1 MKRYSHIATT
11 QAARLAKRLGNHW
24 KHKFEVQETAQELR
38 ILMPSATIVLQP
50 QSDALYTEI
59 IALDEHTDLNRLEQV
74 VLDHLQRMGQKQL
87 SADWQQAD

>member
-50 QSDALYTEI
+50 QSDALYTKI

-74 VLDHLQRMGQKQL
+74 VLDHLQRMGQEQL

>member
-11 QAARLAKRLGNHW
+11 QSARLAKRLGNHW

-50 QSDALYTEI
+50 QPDALYTEI

-74 VLDHLQRMGQKQL
+74 VLDHLQRMGQEQL
-87 SADWQQAD
+87 SADWQQVD

>member
-24 KHKFEVQETAQELR
+24 KHKFEVLETAQELR
-38 ILMPSATIVLQP
+38 ILMPSVTIVLQP
-50 QSDALYTEI
+50 QPDALYTEI
-59 IALDEHTDLNRLEQV
+59 IAQDENTDLNRLEQV
-74 VLDHLQRMGQKQL
+74 VLDHLQRMGQEQL

>member
-1 MKRYSHIATT
+1 MKRYSHITTT

-38 ILMPSATIVLQP
+38 ILMPTATIVLQP
-50 QSDALYTEI
+50 QPDVLYTEI
-59 IALDEHTDLNRLEQV
+59 IAQDEHTDLNRLEQV
-74 VLDHLQRMGQKQL
+74 VLDHLQRMGQEAL

>member
-50 QSDALYTEI
+50 QPDALYTEI
-59 IALDEHTDLNRLEQV
+59 IAQDEHTDLNRLEQV
-74 VLDHLQRMGQKQL
+74 VLDHLQRMGQEQL
-87 SADWQQAD
+87 SADWQQVD

>member
-24 KHKFEVQETAQELR
+24 KHKFEVLETAQELR
-38 ILMPSATIVLQP
+38 ILMPSAIIVLQP
-50 QSDALYTEI
+50 QPDALYTEI
-59 IALDEHTDLNRLEQV
+59 IALDENTDLNRLEQV
-74 VLDHLQRMGQKQL
+74 VLDHLQRMGQEQL

>member
-38 ILMPSATIVLQP
+38 ILMPSVTIVLQP
-50 QSDALYTEI
+50 QPDALYTEI
-59 IALDEHTDLNRLEQV
+59 IAQDENTDLNRLEQV
-74 VLDHLQRMGQKQL
+74 VLDHLQRMGQEQL

>member
-24 KHKFEVQETAQELR
+24 KHKFEVQETAQELS

-50 QSDALYTEI
+50 QPDALYTEI
-59 IALDEHTDLNRLEQV
+59 IAQDENTDLNRLEQV
-74 VLDHLQRMGQKQL
+74 VLDHLQRMGQEQL

>member
-11 QAARLAKRLGNHW
+11 QAARLVKRLGNHW

-38 ILMPSATIVLQP
+38 ILMPSATIVLQS

-74 VLDHLQRMGQKQL
+74 VLDHLQRMGQEQL

>member
-38 ILMPSATIVLQP
+38 ILMPSASIVLQP

-74 VLDHLQRMGQKQL
+74 VLDHLQRMGQEQL
-87 SADWQQAD
+87 SADWQQVD

>member
-24 KHKFEVQETAQELR
+24 KHKFEVLETAQELR

-50 QSDALYTEI
+50 QPDALYTEI
-59 IALDEHTDLNRLEQV
+59 IAQDEHTDLNRLEQV
-74 VLDHLQRMGQKQL
+74 VLDHLQRMGQEQL

>member
-50 QSDALYTEI
+50 QPDAFYTEI
-59 IALDEHTDLNRLEQV
+59 IAQDEHTDLNRLEQV
-74 VLDHLQRMGQKQL
+74 VLDHLQRMGQEQL

>member
-74 VLDHLQRMGQKQL
+74 VLDHLQRMGQGQL

>member
-50 QSDALYTEI
+50 QFDALYTEI

-74 VLDHLQRMGQKQL
+74 VLDHLQRMGQEQL

>member
-38 ILMPSATIVLQP
+38 ILMPSATIVLQSQP
-50 QSDALYTEI
+50 DALYTEI
-59 IALDEHTDLNRLEQV
+59 IAQDEHTDLNRLEQV
-74 VLDHLQRMGQKQL
+74 VLDHLQRMGQEQL
-87 SADWQQAD
+87 SADWQQVD

>member
-24 KHKFEVQETAQELR
+24 KHKFEVLETAQELR
-38 ILMPSATIVLQP
+38 ILVPSVTIVLQP
-50 QSDALYTEI
+50 QPDALYTEI
-59 IALDEHTDLNRLEQV
+59 IAQDENTDLNRLEQV
-74 VLDHLQRMGQKQL
+74 VLDHLQRMGQEQL

>member
-74 VLDHLQRMGQKQL
+74 VLDHLQRMGQEHL

>member
-50 QSDALYTEI
+50 QPDALYTEI
-59 IALDEHTDLNRLEQV
+59 IAQDEHTDLNRLEQV
-74 VLDHLQRMGQKQL
+74 VLDHLQRMGQEQL

>member
-38 ILMPSATIVLQP
+38 ILMPTATIVLQP
-50 QSDALYTEI
+50 QPDVLYTEI
-59 IALDEHTDLNRLEQV
+59 IAQDEHTDLNRLEQV
-74 VLDHLQRMGQKQL
+74 VLDHLQRMGQEAL

>member
-50 QSDALYTEI
+50 QSDVLYTEI

-74 VLDHLQRMGQKQL
+74 VLDHLQRMGQEQL

>member
-1 MKRYSHIATT
+1 
-11 QAARLAKRLGNHW
+11 
-24 KHKFEVQETAQELR
+24 
-38 ILMPSATIVLQP
+38 MPSATIVLQP

-74 VLDHLQRMGQKQL
+74 VLDHLQRMGQEQL

>member
-50 QSDALYTEI
+50 QPDALYAEI

-74 VLDHLQRMGQKQL
+74 VLDHLQRMGQEQL
-87 SADWQQAD
+87 SADWQQVD

>member
-1 MKRYSHIATT
+1 MKHYSHIATT

-59 IALDEHTDLNRLEQV
+59 IALDEHTDLNRLQQV
-74 VLDHLQRMGQKQL
+74 VLDHLQRMGQEQL

>member
-24 KHKFEVQETAQELR
+24 KHKFEVLETAQELR

-50 QSDALYTEI
+50 QPDALYTEI
-59 IALDEHTDLNRLEQV
+59 IAQDENTDLNRLEQV
-74 VLDHLQRMGQKQL
+74 VLDHLQRMGQEQL

>member
-24 KHKFEVQETAQELR
+24 KHKFEVLETAQELR
-38 ILMPSATIVLQP
+38 ILMPSVTIVLQP
-50 QSDALYTEI
+50 QADALYTEI
-59 IALDEHTDLNRLEQV
+59 IAQDENTDLNRLEQV
-74 VLDHLQRMGQKQL
+74 VLDHLQRMGQEQL

>member
-50 QSDALYTEI
+50 QSDTLYTEI

-74 VLDHLQRMGQKQL
+74 VLDHLQRMGQEQL

>member
-50 QSDALYTEI
+50 QSDAIYTEI
-59 IALDEHTDLNRLEQV
+59 IDLDEHTDLNRLEQV
-74 VLDHLQRMGQKQL
+74 VLDHLQRMGQEQL

>member
-24 KHKFEVQETAQELR
+24 KHKFEVLETAQELR
-38 ILMPSATIVLQP
+38 ILMPSVTIVLQP
-50 QSDALYTEI
+50 QPDALYTEI
-59 IALDEHTDLNRLEQV
+59 IAQDETTDLNRLEQV
-74 VLDHLQRMGQKQL
+74 VLDHLQRMGQEQL